1 MKDSKRKPLN
11 IQEIESKL
19 REMGINQSLAHLN
32 ASDSSL
38 SNKGKS
44 PHSEPAITE
53 QVEDEAPSDWCLHV
67 FGSFLSVYE
76 TQWEYQ
82 YGSLPTGKFIDF
94 AESIDAN
101 SLNRVL
107 KHCHERIQL
116 GNSWPPQMGELWVLR
131 DALTA
136 EELLDSRIRVLSREP
151 ENDIEKWLV
160 QNKLYDLKRV
170 AEAKLDQLFKKYY
183 LEAKRLEEKGKLVT
197 KLPDNLLAAHS
208 VKNVNDLKR
217 EEYEQRHGKALNPRI
232 EQILNSK
239 L

>member
-19 REMGINQSLAHLN
+19 REMGINKSLAHLS

-38 SNKGKS
+38 SSKEKN
-44 PHSEPAITE
+44 PHSEPAIAE
-53 QVEDEAPSDWCLHV
+53 HPEDETLSDWCLHV

-170 AEAKLDQLFKKYY
+170 AETKLDQLFKKYY

-197 KLPDNLLAAHS
+197 KLPDNLLAPHS

-217 EEYEQRHGKALNPRI
+217 EEYEQRHGKTLNPRI

-239 L
+239 R

>member
-1 MKDSKRKPLN
+1 
-11 IQEIESKL
+11 
-19 REMGINQSLAHLN
+19 
-32 ASDSSL
+32 
-38 SNKGKS
+38 
-44 PHSEPAITE
+44 
-53 QVEDEAPSDWCLHV
+53 
-67 FGSFLSVYE
+67 
-76 TQWEYQ
+76 
-82 YGSLPTGKFIDF
+82 
-94 AESIDAN
+94 
-101 SLNRVL
+101 
-107 KHCHERIQL
+107 
-116 GNSWPPQMGELWVLR
+116 MGELWVLR